1 MEVYMSA
8 SKRISGAFKFA
19 PEISFDDSSKIV
31 MMSDCH
37 RGDGSWTDSFASNR
51 NLFLA
56 ALNEYN
62 EEKFTY
68 IELGDGDELWENM
81 DFSVIGYS
89 YRDIF
94 SLMSRFYRDGRLYLL
109 YGNHDMVKKDPDFV
123 KRNYEFISET
133 AEFPGI
139 VMYEGVILSHRNEKC
154 RLFLLHGH
162 QADYFNDK
170 LWKLSRFFVRHV
182 WRPLETL
189 GVNDPTSA
197 SQNSRKKSKVERALS
212 LWAQDEGSILVA
224 GHTHR
229 PVLPAQGEG
238 LYFND
243 GSCVHREYITAL
255 ELSDGAVTLVKWSHK
270 TKPDGTIYVGRDVLQ
285 GPEKLSEYCN
295 N

>member
-1 MEVYMSA
+1 MSA
-8 SKRISGAFKFA
+8 SKRISEAFGYA
-19 PEISFDDSSKIV
+19 PVIAFDDSSKIV

-62 EEKFTY
+62 EDKFTY
-68 IELGDGDELWENM
+68 IELGDGDELWESM
-81 DFSVIGYS
+81 DFAGIGYS
-89 YRDIF
+89 YRDVF
-94 SLMSRFYRDGRLYLL
+94 SLMSRFYKDGRLYLL
-109 YGNHDMVKKDPDFV
+109 YGNHDMGKMDAEFV
-123 KRNYEFISET
+123 KNNYESVSDT

-139 VMYEGVILSHRNEKC
+139 VIYEGVILRHKNGKD
-154 RLFLLHGH
+154 RLYLLHGH

-170 LWKLSRFFVRHV
+170 MWKLSRFFVRHI
-182 WRPLETL
+182 WTPLETL

-197 SQNSRKKSKVERALS
+197 SKNSRKKSRVERKLS
-212 LWAQDEGSILVA
+212 RWAREEGSILIS

-229 PVLPAQGEG
+229 PVLPAPGEG

-255 ELSDGAVTLVKWSHK
+255 ELQDGMVSLVKWSHK
-270 TKPDGTIYVGRDVLQ
+270 TKSDGIIYVGRDVLQ
-285 GPEKLSEYCN
+285 GPEKLSDYYN
-295 N
+295 Y